1 MLIFILFL
9 NAIAYLILLYQYQ
22 MNDIIQNNNDI
33 ITMRNN
39 TYNGNNTLN
48 DFHVGNNNTSHRF
61 LMQPRIYNI

>member
-1 MLIFILFL
+1 MLLLIIFL

-33 ITMRNN
+33 KMENN
-39 TYNGNNTLN
+39 TLNDLN
-48 DFHVGNNNTSHRF
+48 DFHVGNNNTHYRF